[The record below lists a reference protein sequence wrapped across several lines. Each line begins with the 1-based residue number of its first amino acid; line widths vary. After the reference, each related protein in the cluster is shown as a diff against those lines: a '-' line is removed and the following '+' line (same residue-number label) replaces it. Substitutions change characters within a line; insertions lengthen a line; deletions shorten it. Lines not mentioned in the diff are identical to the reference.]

1 MPTNPMSII
10 VTYIKAY
17 IIENSYIELQ
27 QINNIIE
34 PLERFDEKVKKLEK
48 QKWEKEG
55 IQEYT
60 ILLTITTQQSRGDIE
75 KYMSE
80 DIKNIYNKFK
90 KYKSEEYELEGG
102 CYLNY
107 HCQVEDEEI
116 IDNIIDL
123 WLEKEKPKVYGK
135 QILTKPYRLKDLCGR
150 MIIGVYPSYTYGNW
164 NLLLEGGV
172 KLSLADGESYFNKAI
187 TSEDFAKWTQGEIN
201 NILKNPCYS
210 YGIFPEPI
218 DLFYEWQR
226 AFIYQ
231 LAMLPNIKDDIL
243 EKVYHEFLEFIKE
256 HVCKCIQCPT
266 IIPKKQSLSVLK
278 IHIKAMK
285 NYIKVKDQSIIAKND
300 LLNIGKRYAYMP
312 AIKEIIKKYFNKDEQ
327 YKNKKYKNS
336 KMIKLIQQL
345 EQNTNYD
352 KGIAMEKLAKYF
364 LETIPRNTS
373 DRKQN

>member
-17 IIENSYIELQ
+17 IIENSHIELQ
-27 QINNIIE
+27 QISNIIE
-34 PLERFDEKVKKLEK
+34 PLKRFDEKVKKLEK
-48 QKWEKEG
+48 QKWEEEG

-60 ILLTITTQQSRGDIE
+60 ILLTITTQQSRNGIE

-80 DIKNIYNKFK
+80 DIKNIYNKFQ
-90 KYKSEEYELEGG
+90 KYKSEEYELEDG

-107 HCQVEDEEI
+107 YCKFENEEI

-123 WLEKEKPKVYGK
+123 WLEKENPKVYGK
-135 QILTKPYRLKDLCGR
+135 QIITKPYRLKDLCGR

-187 TSEDFAKWTQGEIN
+187 TSEDFSKWTQGEIN

-231 LAMLPNIKDDIL
+231 LAMLPNIEDDIL
-243 EKVYHEFLEFIKE
+243 EKVYYEFLEFIE
-256 HVCKCIQCPT
+256 EQVCECIQCST
-266 IIPKKQSLSVLK
+266 IISKKQSLSVLK
-278 IHIKAMK
+278 INIKAMK
-285 NYIKVKDQSIIAKND
+285 NYIKGKDQSIIAKND

-312 AIKEIIKKYFNKDEQ
+312 AIKEIIEKYFNEDEQ
-327 YKNKKYKNS
+327 YKNKKYNNS
-336 KMIKLIQQL
+336 KMTKLIQQL

-364 LETIPRNTS
+364 LETIPRNKS
-373 DRKQN
+373 NRKQS

>member
-17 IIENSYIELQ
+17 AIKNRHIELQ
-27 QINNIIE
+27 QVNNTIE
-34 PLERFDEKVKKLEK
+34 PLKRFDEKVKKLEN
-48 QKWEKEG
+48 QKLKLDG
-55 IQEYT
+55 VQEYT
-60 ILLTITTQQSRGDIE
+60 ILLTITTEQSRNNIV

-80 DIKNIYNKFK
+80 DIRNIYDKFK
-90 KYKSEEYELEGG
+90 KYKSEEYEIEDG

-107 HCQVEDEEI
+107 YCQFKNEEI

-123 WLEKEKPKVYGK
+123 WLEKESPKVYGK

-150 MIIGVYPSYTYGNW
+150 TIIGVYPSYTHGDW

-187 TSEDFAKWTQGEIN
+187 TSEDLVRWTQGEVN
-201 NILKNPCYS
+201 NIFKNPCYS

-226 AFIYQ
+226 VLIYQ
-231 LAMLPNIKDDIL
+231 LAMLPKINDDML
-243 EKVYHEFLEFIKE
+243 EKVYCEFLKFIKE
-256 HVCKCIQCPT
+256 QVCECLECPL
-266 IIPKKQSLSVLK
+266 IISKQKGLSVLK
-278 IHIKAMK
+278 IHINAMK
-285 NYIKVKDQSIIAKND
+285 NYIKAKDQSIIAKNY

-312 AIKEIIKKYFNKDEQ
+312 AIKEIIKKFFKEDEQ
-327 YKNKKYKNS
+327 YKAKKYSKS
-336 KMIKLIQQL
+336 KMNKLIQQL

-364 LETIPRNTS
+364 LETIPWNTCS
-373 DRKQN
+373 RK